1 VDGEGEK
8 AREPQ
13 QSSSSKRRRRKGKK
27 KGRKGRT
34 SIVHQQVQLVLKVK
48 DLVLLKDRTP
58 RGRAESGELVSAGVE
73 HAVNVVELSFDEERC
88 K

>member
-1 VDGEGEK
+1 MEKERRHVSHNSPLPPSAGDGKE
-8 AREPQ
+8 
-13 QSSSSKRRRRKGKK
+13 KK